1 MCRYAS
7 RRCSYRETLKCRR
20 LVVPRRDVGAEHLF
34 AQTRDVA
41 SDEHDAGHDQVHG
54 TRRRLRRADRYVD
67 VGARP
72 RRHRD
77 LTGDDDRLALV
88 DAVGHVGV
96 VVHWRLTERH
106 CRHARALTHT
116 ITTCVT
122 HAARIRDDNGSA
134 GHGSQVKWVNKSEW
148 VTGVTGQC
156 S

>member
-1 MCRYAS
+1 MCRYVS

-34 AQTRDVA
+34 AETRDVA

-77 LTGDDDRLALV
+77 LTGPELSTGWV
-88 DAVGHVGV
+88 DPWVGLG
-96 VVHWRLTERH
+96 
-106 CRHARALTHT
+106 
-116 ITTCVT
+116 
-122 HAARIRDDNGSA
+122 
-134 GHGSQVKWVNKSEW
+134 WVYYSKS
-148 VTGVTGQC
+148 TKNLIGLF
-156 S
+156 